1 MKEIKQLP
9 TDSVWDFDQRF
20 NTLMA
25 KVSFQMLDVQHKE
38 WFIEVMLPHIC
49 VPLMQQNIV
58 FQWEALELDMK
69 LEASSVRETSAG
81 MMQIQPQLDKLT
93 L

>member
-38 WFIEVMLPHIC
+38 WFIMVMLPHIC
-49 VPLMQQNIV
+49 SPLMQQKIILQRKDFEFAMNL
-58 FQWEALELDMK
+58 EALPIG
-69 LEASSVRETSAG
+69 ETSAG
-81 MMQIQPQLDKLT
+81 MV
-93 L
+93 